1 MSLNERIQADLK
13 DAMRAGDA
21 LRRETLR
28 MLISDM
34 KYRRIELGKEL
45 GDEDVEAVLRRAT
58 KTRQESVQ
66 QFEAGGRPELAAK
79 ERAELALI
87 EAYLPKQMSL
97 DEVRTAVRAAISET
111 GAASKKDTGLVMKA
125 LMAKH
130 KGLID
135 GKTAS
140 QVLGELLK

>member
-1 MSLNERIQADLK
+1 MALNERIQADLK

-45 GDEDVEAVLRRAT
+45 GDEDIEAVLRRAA
-58 KTRQESVQ
+58 KTRLESVQ

-97 DEVRTAVRAAISET
+97 DEVRAAVRAAIAET

-135 GKTAS
+135 GKAAN